1 MPLQT
6 NNLGILFS
14 QQESPSDTNTHLTA
28 IIRLT
33 YTVNSDVPSSIR
45 HPELPPPRSLAGANN
60 SKSLPVSRDA
70 IHLLSPPPPPG
81 IIGLGKEGP
90 IHKLSSSCVAMV
102 TSSSTNEYVLSKVRP
117 TDTCVPKTTGC
128 VALLCDWVRCGTCQ
142 FPYPACHSLLPSV
155 VGAGGS
161 AAQWSRK
168 CKRKLGRRLPRTP
181 RGRPRVVYIRPFTLY
196 KSAICRRRG
205 LALPLKL
212 GARRVSA
219 FV

>member
-142 FPYPACHSLLPSV
+142 FPYPGLSFPLTLC
-155 VGAGGS
+155 
-161 AAQWSRK
+161 
-168 CKRKLGRRLPRTP
+168 C
-181 RGRPRVVYIRPFTLY
+181 RGRGIRCAMVPKMQTVSWADDFRVHLVEGHASSTF
-196 KSAICRRRG
+196 
-205 LALPLKL
+205 AL
-212 GARRVSA
+212 SHYTNQQ
-219 FV
+219 FVDVED